1 MILLDAVYINMG
13 GGKVLLDHLMTELE
27 NTNEKVFY
35 LLDDRVQNNHIPV
48 KQTNK
53 VQFIKAGIVQRARFY
68 KNNKNTIFP
77 LQMAF
82 DFHLKYEQIH
92 PFEN

>member
-13 GGKVLLDHLMTELE
+13 GGKVLLDHLMSELE

-35 LLDDRVQNNHIPV
+35 LLDDRIQNNHIPI
-48 KQTNK
+48 KKTNS

-68 KNNKNTIFP
+68 KNNRNSFISR
-77 LQMAF
+77 
-82 DFHLKYEQIH
+82 ICSG
-92 PFEN
+92 